1 MEPSSRGEAGR
12 QQQPVLKS
20 SSPPSGEELSS
31 SERGRVAQQAP
42 AGAPVE
48 AAPASSSA
56 RPAAG
61 AAHTPVNGSSS
72 SSTGVDKKG
81 SGALSSAVDDLLA
94 GFGDGGDELDVLFDR
109 IREVRQ
115 TAAQFSDE
123 ERRRRAAEA
132 AVRLAAVLGLGEDE
146 D

>member
-1 MEPSSRGEAGR
+1 M
-12 QQQPVLKS
+12 
-20 SSPPSGEELSS
+20 
-31 SERGRVAQQAP
+31 
-42 AGAPVE
+42 
-48 AAPASSSA
+48 
-56 RPAAG
+56 
-61 AAHTPVNGSSS
+61 N
-72 SSTGVDKKG
+72 
-81 SGALSSAVDDLLA
+81 SAVDDLLA

-115 TAAQFSDE
+115 TAGQFSDE